1 MSVLNVLEVGGKPE
15 KFLSINITR
24 YAWKK
29 NSHDRAESERFSLK
43 QDAITQ

>member
-29 NSHDRAESERFSLK
+29 NSMIEQKAKDFP
-43 QDAITQ
+43 